1 MYENENRRVT
11 IKDIADELGVSTATV
26 SNVINGK
33 TKKIS
38 DKTIERVQK
47 ALDEKQYIPNMA
59 GILLAQNSSKIICVI
74 ISNHEKYEGNILQ
87 DPFISAL
94 MDSFAVE
101 IEKNN
106 YFMMVKITDNI
117 NEIIK
122 YSSMWNMA
130 GLFLIGFCEQDY
142 NSLRKRIHIPFV
154 VMDGFF
160 EPKEKCG
167 NISIDDFQGGYLMGE
182 YLIKQGHRKIM
193 YLSDNDMCMDHN
205 RYLGLAKAFK
215 DNKLDRK
222 NLKLEIIPTYREER
236 QLYYDKLKNEIHNY
250 TAIFCASDAY
260 AIEVINYLKDY
271 GYNIPE
277 DISIA
282 GFDDIPAGKIIRPAL
297 TTIRQD
303 IKMRASK
310 AILLLKELID
320 GNVKENNLILPV
332 ELIERDSVAY
342 LSESR

>member
-1 MYENENRRVT
+1 
-11 IKDIADELGVSTATV
+11 
-26 SNVINGK
+26 
-33 TKKIS
+33 
-38 DKTIERVQK
+38 
-47 ALDEKQYIPNMA
+47 
-59 GILLAQNSSKIICVI
+59 
-74 ISNHEKYEGNILQ
+74 
-87 DPFISAL
+87 
-94 MDSFAVE
+94 
-101 IEKNN
+101 
-106 YFMMVKITDNI
+106 
-117 NEIIK
+117 
-122 YSSMWNMA
+122 
-130 GLFLIGFCEQDY
+130 
-142 NSLRKRIHIPFV
+142 
-154 VMDGFF
+154 
-160 EPKEKCG
+160 
-167 NISIDDFQGGYLMGE
+167 MGE

-282 GFDDIPAGKIIRPAL
+282 GFDDISSGKIIRPAL